1 MRVTIPDIKKKKA
14 ENKKITMLTSYD
26 APFTKIIDK
35 CGIDVILV
43 GDSLGMVVQGNENTL
58 SVTLDEMIYHT
69 KIVVNNCKNSLVI
82 ADMPF
87 LTYQISIEDAI
98 KNCGEVI
105 KKTNAQGVK
114 IEGGAEYKETIKA
127 LVKASIPVMGHI
139 GLLPQSVNKIGSF
152 KVQGKSDKE
161 REYLINSAIELEEAG
176 AFAIV
181 LEAIPYDL
189 AQEITKSISIP
200 TIGIGAG
207 PYTDGQVLVIYDL
220 LGMDSSFNPK
230 FLKKYVNLELI
241 ISDALSRYKHDVEN
255 SLFPDLEHSFKSHQ
269 KPEKT
274 EIY

>member
-35 CGIDVILV
+35 SGIDIILV

-161 REYLINSAIELEEAG
+161 REYLINSATELEEAG

-189 AQEITKSISIP
+189 AQEITKAISIP